1 MLNGGESDMLDA
13 RSQPSPSPRSGGDA
27 VSFASSQAARTLP
40 ASPSA
45 LAGHRSDLTP
55 VLNTGPIELPVDSG
69 APAHRW
75 LPRYVAVLVAL
86 DALALMMGGT
96 FGRLVRFDTLGG
108 NIHGVAYFDVLVAA
122 IPAWIVA
129 MATARSYE
137 GRFLGV
143 GSEEYR
149 RVGNAAARFTA
160 LLAVIIFLFNWNVA
174 RGLVVLALPASM
186 AFALYF
192 RYLARQV
199 LHRIRETG
207 IASHRVLVI
216 GDGTS
221 RDALVNRLRAT
232 PYSGLRVV
240 GVCQPVTRGAD
251 GVASVAHIRR
261 MVRSLR
267 VDTLAVAHSPSVDP
281 GLLRQIAWSLEGI
294 GVDLLVAPAL
304 TDVAGPRVNIRPI
317 SGVPLLQVTEPEFTG
332 VRRFA
337 KTAFDVV
344 VAGLGLI
351 VISPLMLSIAAAIR
365 IGSKGP
371 ALFRQVRI
379 GQDGKEFVMYKF
391 RSMHTDA
398 EARLEELRT
407 LNDHADGVMFKMRDD
422 PRITSVGK
430 YLRRFSLDELP
441 QLFNV
446 VLGHMSLVGPRPPL
460 PSEVA
465 QYSRHVHRRL
475 LVKPGLTGLWQ
486 VSGRADLDWD
496 ETVRLDLYYV
506 ENWSVALD
514 AEIIWKTIWAVLRGS
529 GAR

>member
-1 MLNGGESDMLDA
+1 MAGISDMLDA
-13 RSQPSPSPRSGGDA
+13 GPQVGPSGTFPPRTTERA
-27 VSFASSQAARTLP
+27 
-40 ASPSA
+40 A
-45 LAGHRSDLTP
+45 LAGPLARPGQLSERSPALS
-55 VLNTGPIELPVDSG
+55 TGPIELPGDTGTS
-69 APAHRW
+69 ARRW
-75 LPRYVAVLVAL
+75 LPRYVAILIAL
-86 DALALMMGGT
+86 DALALVMGGT

-108 NIHGVAYFDVLVAA
+108 SIHGVAYLDVLVAA
-122 IPAWIVA
+122 VPAWVLA

-160 LLAVIIFLFNWNVA
+160 LLAVVVFLFDWRVA
-174 RGLVVLALPASM
+174 RGLVVVALPASM
-186 AFALYF
+186 ALALYF
-192 RYLARQV
+192 RYLARQI
-199 LHRIRETG
+199 LHRVREHG
-207 IASHRVLVI
+207 AASNRVLVI
-216 GDGTS
+216 GDGAS
-221 RDALVNRLRAT
+221 RDALVTRLRAT

-240 GVCQPVTRGAD
+240 GVCQPVARDAEGR
-251 GVASVAHIRR
+251 VSVAHIGR

-267 VDTLAVAHSPSVDP
+267 ADTLAVAHSPSVDP
-281 GLLRQIAWSLEGI
+281 ALLRQIAWSLEGT

-317 SGVPLLQVTEPEFTG
+317 SGLPLLQVTEPEFTG
-332 VRRFA
+332 VRRLA
-337 KTAFDVV
+337 KNAFDVL
-344 VAGLGLI
+344 VAGFGLL
-351 VISPLMLSIAAAIR
+351 VISPLLVSIALAIR
-365 IGSKGP
+365 LTSRGP
-371 ALFRQVRI
+371 AFFRQVRI
-379 GQDGKEFVMYKF
+379 GRDGKEFTMYKF
-391 RSMHTDA
+391 RSMRVDA
-398 EARLEELRT
+398 EALLEELRIQ
-407 LNDHADGVMFKMRDD
+407 NDHEDHVLFKMRND
-422 PRITSVGK
+422 PRITRVGK

-446 VLGHMSLVGPRPPL
+446 VLGQMSLVGPRPPL

-465 QYSRHVHRRL
+465 RYAHHVHRRL